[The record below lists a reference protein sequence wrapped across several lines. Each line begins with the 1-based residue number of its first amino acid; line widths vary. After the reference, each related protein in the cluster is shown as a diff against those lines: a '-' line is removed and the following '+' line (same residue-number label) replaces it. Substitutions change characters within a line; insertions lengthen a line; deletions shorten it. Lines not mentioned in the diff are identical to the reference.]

1 MNYRKSQI
9 TMHWRDGS
17 NCVVRVFFSENVLTR
32 VPQQINGKPVFS
44 KTTAAYK
51 VGQVKT

>member
-17 NCVVRVFFSENVLTR
+17 NCVVSCREVLGQLI
-32 VPQQINGKPVFS
+32 PF
-44 KTTAAYK
+44 YK
-51 VGQVKT
+51 FYSNKFANHLCGTGQSLPSHAE

>member
-1 MNYRKSQI
+1 MSVDQVN
-9 TMHWRDGS
+9 GLA
-17 NCVVRVFFSENVLTR
+17 VLTR
-32 VPQQINGKPVFS
+32 LPQQINGKPVFS